1 MDHSENNIETCYL
14 TAAANGEI
22 IPITEVADPVFSEK
36 MAGEGY
42 AILPTSNEVVAPIS
56 GILYEVADTRHA
68 FVIEAAEGF
77 EVLVHIG
84 VNTVNLEGK
93 GFYTELK
100 SGMTVQKGDTLAR
113 FERESL
119 IEKGIDVT
127 ILVVVVKGI
136 GDETDCSFNYTAKAA
151 AGKTNAMTIEIPS
164 KMN

>member
-1 MDHSENNIETCYL
+1 MDHSEKIIETCHL
-14 TAAANGEI
+14 AAAADGEI

-68 FVIEAAEGF
+68 FVIESSEGF

-84 VNTVNLEGK
+84 LNTVNLEGE

-100 SGMTVQKGDTLAR
+100 TGMTVQKGDTLAQ

-119 IEKGIDVT
+119 IDKGIDVT

-136 GDETDCSFNYTAKAA
+136 NDEATCSFNYTAKATG
-151 AGKTNAMTIEIPS
+151 GKTNAMTIEIAS